1 MQSRTESGVIAGT
14 APTLAATPAGWGNA
28 VRWPAAI
35 LALALGLLPLIVTPV
50 LPLIDFYNHVARFQ
64 VLATLANN
72 PLFAANYAAAW
83 AILPNVGLDVIAVAA
98 LQIVPLALL
107 PHLLTVLILAVL
119 FAGILELNR
128 VITGH
133 VRWPALRA
141 LPVFLWG
148 RVLSSGRDHGR
159 ALKPAARSIASPAS
173 STPISSSGRP
183 MICRPSAW
191 LVWLDSLGCTN
202 TVPSWRKALGM

>member
-1 MQSRTESGVIAGT
+1 VIAGT

-35 LALALGLLPLIVTPV
+35 LALGLLPLIVTPV

-119 FAGILELNR
+119 FAGIIALNR
-128 VITGH
+128 AITGH
-133 VRWPALRA
+133 VRWPALLLA
-141 LPVFLWG
+141 LPLLYSWIFNWGFANFLLGLGLAFLAAAWWLNQRDRPVR
-148 RVLSSGRDHGR
+148 RV
-159 ALKPAARSIASPAS
+159 ASTKNRLNAKS
-173 STPISSSGRP
+173 R
-183 MICRPSAW
+183 
-191 LVWLDSLGCTN
+191 
-202 TVPSWRKALGM
+202 

>member
-1 MQSRTESGVIAGT
+1 MIAGT

-119 FAGILELNR
+119 FAGILALNR
-128 VITGH
+128 PITGH
-133 VRWPALRA
+133 VRWPALLLA
-141 LPVFLWG
+141 LPLLYSWIFNWGFANFL
-148 RVLSSGRDHGR
+148 LGR
-159 ALKPAARSIASPAS
+159 AWRCSRQPGGAVRA
-173 STPISSSGRP
+173 GRLP
-183 MICRPSAW
+183 HYSM
-191 LVWLDSLGCTN
+191 G
-202 TVPSWRKALGM
+202 

>member
-1 MQSRTESGVIAGT
+1 
-14 APTLAATPAGWGNA
+14 

-119 FAGILELNR
+119 FAGILALNR
-128 VITGH
+128 TITGQ
-133 VRWPALRA
+133 VRWPALLLA
-141 LPVFLWG
+141 LPLLYSWIFNWGFANFLLGLGSALLAAAWWLNQRDRPPQARLTAMKRTASPPRRPSLRG
-148 RVLSSGRDHGR
+148 RVL
-159 ALKPAARSIASPAS
+159 LKVQKRLSPKLCTTPAA
-173 STPISSSGRP
+173 
-183 MICRPSAW
+183 
-191 LVWLDSLGCTN
+191 
-202 TVPSWRKALGM
+202 